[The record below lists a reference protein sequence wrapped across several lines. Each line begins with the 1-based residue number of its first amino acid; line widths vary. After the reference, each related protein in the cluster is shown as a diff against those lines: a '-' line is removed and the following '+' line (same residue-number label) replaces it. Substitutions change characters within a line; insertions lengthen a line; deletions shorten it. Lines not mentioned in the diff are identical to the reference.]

1 MKCQFCRSVVLAW
14 VWSYQSRGRTIHV
27 SRCRRVGE
35 NGIVVVVVVGGGGG
49 GRGALGSGGISSRSV

>member
-1 MKCQFCRSVVLAW
+1 M
-14 VWSYQSRGRTIHV
+14 

-49 GRGALGSGGISSRSV
+49 GGGRGALGSGGISSRSV